1 MYCPPGASALGG
13 ICSLG
18 TGKIYLLNFP
28 LNCNKQLII
37 SYIHPF
43 SHPKFYFDH
52 LLPSIFKV
60 LSSWP
65 PPPPSTFMLNQ
76 VQTRTMH
83 CLAIP
88 LVHVSVQLPLC
99 GCYSTSSLPPLLC
112 NTCSA
117 GLCYRLAS
125 RSTDSSSSS
134 SFSLFTCLKENSSGQ
149 ASSWFKL
156 ALLH

>member
-1 MYCPPGASALGG
+1 MYCSPGAPALGG
-13 ICSLG
+13 ICSLS

-28 LNCNKQLII
+28 LYCNKQLII

-43 SHPKFYFDH
+43 SHPQFYFDH
-52 LLPSIFKV
+52 LLPSVFKV

-65 PPPPSTFMLNQ
+65 PPLPSMFMLNQ

-99 GCYSTSSLPPLLC
+99 GFYSAHPCLLSCLTCALKVCATGLPQGAQIPPLHPPFLYLH
-112 NTCSA
+112 A
-117 GLCYRLAS
+117 LKKILVVKLQVGL
-125 RSTDSSSSS
+125 
-134 SFSLFTCLKENSSGQ
+134 N
-149 ASSWFKL
+149 
-156 ALLH
+156 